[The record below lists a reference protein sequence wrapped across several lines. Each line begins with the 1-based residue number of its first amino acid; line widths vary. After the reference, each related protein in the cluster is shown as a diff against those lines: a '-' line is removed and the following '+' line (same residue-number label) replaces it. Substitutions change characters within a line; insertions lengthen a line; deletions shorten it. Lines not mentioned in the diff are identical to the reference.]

1 MTSIGKK
8 WSLRRVSDQNG
19 LFKLASLDQR
29 PPIEDP
35 IAKVLGTEGLTNNK
49 LLQREVVNFK
59 RLLIETFQSRS
70 SGLLLDPSFAV
81 PGCLGALD
89 ARKGL
94 MVSLED
100 PHSPK
105 SSEGATRTSPIKNWS
120 VGKIKRLGADAVKL
134 LIWYRPDGPES
145 INQLQRNLVR
155 AVGEDCVRYDIPFF
169 LELLSYSPSNASSTK
184 DTSQRLDSKADV
196 VLKSV
201 EEFAKPEYNVD
212 VFMVESPVD
221 APNVPGV
228 GNGDWNEV
236 QSLFDRL
243 GVLASRPW
251 VILSMGADMAQF
263 HHIMTHAYK
272 AGSSGYLAGRAYWL
286 DALACYPDWERML
299 TEINGSPL
307 EYLDALNV
315 LTDEKALPWHKVKNV
330 EGCQEVTLL
339 LDKEFCLSY
348 DY

>member
-1 MTSIGKK
+1 MTSIGKN
-8 WSLRRVSDQNG
+8 WSLRRMSDQNG

-35 IAKVLGTEGLTNNK
+35 IAQVLEAGGEGSDK

-59 RLLIETFQSRS
+59 RLLIETFQPRS

-81 PGCLGALD
+81 PGCLAALD

-105 SSEGATRTSPIKNWS
+105 SSEGATLTSPIENWS
-120 VGKIKRLGADAVKL
+120 VAKIKRLGADAVKL
-134 LIWYRPDGPES
+134 LIWYRPDGPEN
-145 INQLQRNLVR
+145 INQLQKSLVKT
-155 AVGEDCVRYDIPFF
+155 VGEDCIRYDIPFF
-169 LELLSYSPSNASSTK
+169 LELLSYSPSKASTTK
-184 DTSQRLDSKADV
+184 DNFRPLDSKADV

-201 EEFAKPEYNVD
+201 KEFSQLEYNVD

-221 APNVPGV
+221 ALNVPGV
-228 GNGDWNEV
+228 GNGDWKEV

-243 GVLASRPW
+243 GVLAARPW
-251 VILSMGADMAQF
+251 VMLSMGADMAQF
-263 HHIMTHAYK
+263 HHIMTHAYI

-286 DALACYPDWERML
+286 DVLACYPNWKEMVS
-299 TEINGSPL
+299 EIQGIPL

-315 LTDEKALPWHKVKNV
+315 LTDEKSLPWHEVKNA
-330 EGCQEVTLL
+330 ERDQEVVMPLV
-339 LDKEFCLSY
+339 KKFCLSY
-348 DY
+348 SD